1 MTYDELLIEAEQLG
15 IIVKEIKM
23 RTKKGRCYGNRI
35 AINNNLNDI
44 EKACVL
50 AEELGHYH
58 LTVGDILEQ
67 ENNIDNYKQE
77 LIARRWGY
85 DKKIGLIGI
94 INAFEYGCRTK
105 FEMSQYLHVTEE
117 YLSEAIDYYKAKY
130 GIMYQVDHYI
140 IYFTPILLVGKAF

>member
-1 MTYDELLIEAEQLG
+1 MNYEELLIEAEELG
-15 IIVKEIKM
+15 VIVKEFDLDT
-23 RTKKGRCYGNRI
+23 RDGRCFGNRI
-35 AINNNLNDI
+35 AINCLLSDT

-58 LTVGDILEQ
+58 LTVGDISEQ

-94 INAFEYGCRTK
+94 INAFEYGCKSK
-105 FEMSQYLHVTEE
+105 FEIAEYLHVTEE
-117 YLSEAIDYYKAKY
+117 YLDEAIEYYKYKY
-130 GIMYQVDHYI
+130 GIMHQIDHYI
-140 IYFTPILLVGKAF
+140 IYFTPRLLVGKAF

>member
-35 AINNNLNDI
+35 AINNKLSDK

-58 LTVGDILEQ
+58 LTVGNIINQ
-67 ENNIDNYKQE
+67 KENFNNSKQE

-85 DKKIGLIGI
+85 DKKIGLLGLIR
-94 INAFEYGCRTK
+94 AFEHGCIGKTEISE
-105 FEMSQYLHVTEE
+105 FLNITEE
-117 YLSEAIDYYKAKY
+117 YFDECIEYYRSKY
-130 GIMYQVDHYI
+130 GVMHQIDHYI
-140 IYFTPILLVGKAF
+140 IYFIPRLYIGKAF